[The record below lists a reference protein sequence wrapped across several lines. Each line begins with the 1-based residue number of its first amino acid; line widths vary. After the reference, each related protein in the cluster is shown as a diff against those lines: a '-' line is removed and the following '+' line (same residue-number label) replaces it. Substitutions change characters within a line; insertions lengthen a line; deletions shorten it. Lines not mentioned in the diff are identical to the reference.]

1 MRTGNFNCRQTGIL
15 IVADH
20 IICKEDNFDEIVGPI
35 EAETD
40 EEAIRKAAHHLLK
53 RMGFEFKVLSEEE
66 IKGRAS
72 ALLEKDFDDIKGNK
86 GKA

>member
-1 MRTGNFNCRQTGIL
+1 M
-15 IVADH
+15 IVN

-40 EEAIRKAAHHLLK
+40 EEAIRKAAHHILK
-53 RMGFEFKVLSEEE
+53 RMGFEFKVLSEEG

>member
-1 MRTGNFNCRQTGIL
+1 MAL
-15 IVADH
+15 MIVNV
-20 IICKEDNFDEIVGPI
+20 ICKEDNFEEIVGPI

-40 EEAIRKAAHHLLK
+40 EEAIRKAAHHILK
-53 RMGFEFKVLSEEE
+53 RMGFEFKILSEEE
-66 IKGRAS
+66 IKERAS